1 MTKLDDRLLPR
12 EGARD
17 RLNGSDCGVEGEGGF
32 ATLVDSES
40 HVGGELP

>member
-1 MTKLDDRLLPR
+1 MTKLDVRLLPK

-17 RLNGSDCGVEGEGGF
+17 RLIGSDEGAEGEGGF
-32 ATLVDSES
+32 ATPVDSES